1 MTVDEAP
8 VQPASPQGGLLA
20 RHPLISFLSNLL
32 IVGVP
37 ALLVAVS
44 CGSGDQSATEDT
56 DESAT
61 AFGSEDAENLPPIHA
76 GGGGGDQ
83 TPVLMRVVAPP
94 EPVKGSD
101 GVFHLVYELELTN
114 SSPGTAT
121 VESVEAIDPSSG
133 EVVGTLADGDLAS
146 RTTLLGNISGETTT
160 EIGSGQAAFVF
171 LDVTFED
178 PGDVPEAIEHRL
190 EASFEIPAAFARN
203 LFPSTTTETG
213 GPTGVLREEPVVLGP
228 PLEGAD
234 WVAFNGCCT
243 VSPHRG
249 AIIAIDQRLLVAERY
264 AIDWNKADDE
274 GRVVVGAPDDPEDL
288 ESYPPYGE
296 RILSVADGQVVKVIE
311 GYPDVTPGE
320 QDTSL
325 KLEDAGGNHV
335 IVDIGN
341 GRYAFYAHLK
351 PESIE
356 VEEGDRVTRGQEL
369 AQLGNS
375 GNTTAPHLHFHVMD
389 APTPFG
395 ADRNLPYV
403 FDAFDY
409 QGSVKED
416 ATPDNVTLDLLTTPE
431 PRKDELPL
439 ANSAVTFSA
448 P

>member
-1 MTVDEAP
+1 MSVDEAP

-20 RHPLISFLSNLL
+20 RHPLISFLLNLL
-32 IVGVP
+32 IVGVL

-44 CGSGDQSATEDT
+44 CGSGDQSATTDT

-61 AFGSEDAENLPPIHA
+61 AFGSEDAENLPPIHV

-94 EPVKGSD
+94 EPVKGTD
-101 GVFHLVYELELTN
+101 GEFHLVYELELTN

-121 VESVEAIDPSSG
+121 VVSVEAIAPSSG
-133 EVVGTLADGDLAS
+133 EAVGTLADGDLAS
-146 RTTLLGNISGETTT
+146 RMTLLGDVSGETTT
-160 EIGSGQAAFVF
+160 DIGSGQVAFVF

-190 EASFEIPAAFARN
+190 EASFDISAGFASN
-203 LFPSTTTETG
+203 LFPSTTTDTG
-213 GPTGVLREEPVVLGP
+213 GGTEVLRGEPVVLGP
-228 PLEGAD
+228 PLEGAN

-249 AIIAIDQRLLVAERY
+249 AILALDQRLLVAERY
-264 AIDWNKADDE
+264 AIDWMMADDE
-274 GRVVVGAPDDPEDL
+274 GQVVLPDDTQEL
-288 ESYPPYGE
+288 ENFPAYGK
-296 RILSVADGQVVKVIE
+296 RVLSVADGEVVEVVE

-320 QDTSL
+320 VDTSL
-325 KLEDAGGNHV
+325 TLEDAGGNHV

-341 GRYAFYAHLK
+341 GRYALYAHLK
-351 PESIE
+351 PDSIE

-369 AQLGNS
+369 ALLGNS

-389 APTPFG
+389 APLALG

-409 QGSVKED
+409 QGFLQAED
-416 ATPDNVTLDLLTTPE
+416 GTPNLLTTPE
-431 PRKDELPL
+431 AREDELPQAL
-439 ANSAVTFSA
+439 SVVTFAA